1 MVSVLISSESRY
13 KVNRVKI
20 RQTVEEFLDRAGLDQ
35 AEVSFLVVGERKMSF
50 LNYRFRKIKKATD
63 VLSFPQESARGPDE
77 ILRLGDIVVCYPV
90 ARAEAAKENKMVDE
104 KICELVEH
112 GLRHLLGEHHD

>member
-13 KVNRVKI
+13 KVNKAKI
-20 RQTVEEFLDRAGLDQ
+20 RQMVEELLGRAGLDQ
-35 AEVSFLVVGERKMSF
+35 AEVSLLVAGERKMAS
-50 LNYRFRKIKKATD
+50 LNYRFRKVKKATD

-77 ILRLGDIVVCYPV
+77 ILRLGDIIICYPI
-90 ARAEAAKENKMVDE
+90 ARAEAAQEGKMVDE